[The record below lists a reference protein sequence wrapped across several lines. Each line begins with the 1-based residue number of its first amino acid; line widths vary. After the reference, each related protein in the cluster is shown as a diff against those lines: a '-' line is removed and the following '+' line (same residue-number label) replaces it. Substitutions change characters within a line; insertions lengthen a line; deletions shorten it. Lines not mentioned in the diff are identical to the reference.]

1 MDKMDGPYT
10 RYARSTLWLLPAGDV
25 PVGGEADD
33 AQPAFEA
40 EVSAFYISKVPITN
54 EEYEVF
60 RPDHGRAPEGAPDD
74 APAVQVTWED
84 AAAYCAWYAEFTGKA
99 FRLPSELEWEY
110 AARSESPGAYF
121 FDGGADAADT
131 FVRHAGNSPD
141 GLPSVESRRANEH
154 GLFDT
159 LGTVWEW
166 TASRYAPYPIAAD
179 DGRDDPDA
187 DGKRVL
193 RGGSYL
199 TPIEEI
205 GCGVR
210 RAEAREFAAPDL
222 GFRIVRSL

>member
-1 MDKMDGPYT
+1 M
-10 RYARSTLWLLPAGDV
+10 
-25 PVGGEADD
+25 GGEAED
-33 AQPAFEA
+33 AQPSFVA
-40 EVSAFYISKVPITN
+40 EVGAFYISKAPVTC
-54 EEYEVF
+54 EQYEVF
-60 RPDHGRAPEGAPDD
+60 RPDHPRTHPGAPDGAPDD

-110 AARSESPGAYF
+110 AARAEGTGRLF
-121 FDGGADAADT
+121 FEGGALAADT
-131 FVRHAGNSPD
+131 YLRHAGNSPD
-141 GLPSVESRRANEH
+141 GLPSIESRRANEH

-166 TASRYAPYPIAAD
+166 TASRYQAYPIVAG

-187 DGKRVL
+187 PGDRVL

-199 TPIEEI
+199 TPLEEI

-210 RAEAREFAAPDL
+210 RAEARDYAAPDL
-222 GFRIVRSL
+222 GFRIVRTLA